1 MSVQTNIAEEPAG
14 SSVLQISNAIGRIHK
29 EFVGRG
35 PDRVRTY
42 VDDDLVVC
50 LLEGGFTRAEQS
62 VREHVGESTVLELR
76 VQLQEAM
83 KLAMIE
89 AVEGILGRSV
99 RSFMSANDF
108 EANVQVEVLLLD
120 TPVATSA
127 PGRGGRVV

>member
-1 MSVQTNIAEEPAG
+1 MSVHTKVAEEPAG
-14 SSVLQISNAIGRIHK
+14 SPVLQISNSIGRIHK

-50 LLEGGFTRAEQS
+50 ILEGGFTRAEQS
-62 VREHVGESTVLELR
+62 VREHVGETTVLELR

-83 KLAMIE
+83 KLAMID
-89 AVEGILGRSV
+89 AVEGILGRRV

-108 EANVQVEVLLLD
+108 DANVQVEVLLLD
-120 TPVATSA
+120 A
-127 PGRGGRVV
+127 PAG